1 GEPGAAPPPALPAV
15 PRPILRGE
23 LEPAGLTAGPG
34 TLDAQRLPPPAARP
48 GSGPPRATN
57 LPAQLTSFVGREDEL
72 ELLGRLLDESRLVTL
87 TGPGGAGETRPAIR
101 ASAAPASPLPARDG
115 VVPPAPAQGAARA
128 MGWGSC
134 PWPPAGVALVDPQ
147 AGLAPLGVNGP
158 ICPADPGEAMQAA
171 PLPPLDRLADALASR
186 KLALVLDNCEHLLD
200 AVAALA
206 D

>member
-34 TLDAQRLPPPAARP
+34 TLDAQRLPPPTARP

-87 TGPGGAGETRPAIR
+87 TGPGGAGETRLAVQAAAALAAALPAGAWCAPLAPARDALDAPQGVR
-101 ASAAPASPLPARDG
+101 AALGVTGPIGPAAPAGGMR
-115 VVPPAPAQGAARA
+115 AAA
-128 MGWGSC
+128 
-134 PWPPAGVALVDPQ
+134 
-147 AGLAPLGVNGP
+147 
-158 ICPADPGEAMQAA
+158 
-171 PLPPLDRLADALASR
+171 LPPLDRLADALASR

-200 AVAALA
+200 AVATLA
-206 D
+206 DRLLA